1 MKQRTGEELLELRK
15 KHVPAGPANLTPIF
29 ARRAEGAVVEDVD
42 GRAYIDFAGGIGV
55 MNVGHSC
62 PAVVSAIKEQADR
75 MSHTCFHVAMYESY
89 IDLAMKL
96 NEITPGDFE
105 KKTMFAN
112 SGAEAVENSIKIAR
126 YATKRQAVIAF
137 QNAFHGRTYMAMTLT
152 AQVHP
157 YKWGF
162 GPFCPEVYRAPF
174 AYCYRCPLGLE
185 YPSCGVHCADYMEE
199 FFLGNISADS
209 VAAII
214 AEPVQGEG
222 GFIVP
227 PPEYFPKLRKICN
240 AHGILLIIDEIQSG
254 MGRSGQMYASE
265 SLGAVPDMI
274 LTGKSLGGGLP
285 LTAVTG
291 KAEVMDAPHV
301 GGLGGTFGG
310 NPIACNAGLAVIDE
324 LEGGLIEK
332 AKNLG
337 AKVHERF
344 GELKK
349 RHDIIGDTRG
359 LGPMAALELVKD
371 RRSKAPATEEA
382 GKLVRIAYEKGL
394 IVLRCGPHHNVVRVL
409 MPLVIT
415 DDQLDKGFEILEEC
429 FREVQG

>member
-1 MKQRTGEELLELRK
+1 
-15 KHVPAGPANLTPIF
+15 
-29 ARRAEGAVVEDVD
+29 
-42 GRAYIDFAGGIGV
+42 
-55 MNVGHSC
+55 
-62 PAVVSAIKEQADR
+62 
-75 MSHTCFHVAMYESY
+75 
-89 IDLAMKL
+89 
-96 NEITPGDFE
+96 
-105 KKTMFAN
+105 MFAN

-126 YATKRQAVIAF
+126 YATKRQGIIAF

-152 AQVHP
+152 AQVKP

-199 FFLGNISADS
+199 FFVGNISADS

-227 PPEYFPKLRKICN
+227 PPEYFPKLRKLCD

-254 MGRSGQMYASE
+254 MGRTGQMYASE

-291 KAEVMDAPHV
+291 KAEIMDAPHA

-310 NPIACNAGLAVIDE
+310 NPIACSAGLAVINE
-324 LEGGLIEK
+324 LQGGLIEK
-332 AKNLG
+332 ARALG

-344 GELKK
+344 GDLKN
-349 RHDIIGDTRG
+349 RYDLIGDARG

-371 RRSKAPATEEA
+371 RRSKAPASDEA

-394 IVLRCGPHHNVVRVL
+394 ILLRCGPHHNVIRVL

-415 DDQLDKGFEILEEC
+415 EEQLDKGFEILEESL
-429 FREVQG
+429 REVQG